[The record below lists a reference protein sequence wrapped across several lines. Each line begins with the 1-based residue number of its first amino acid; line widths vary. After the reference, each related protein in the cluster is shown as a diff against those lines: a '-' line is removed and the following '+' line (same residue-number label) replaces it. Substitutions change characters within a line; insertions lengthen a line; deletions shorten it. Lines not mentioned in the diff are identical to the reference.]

1 MTLADLRA
9 ARGFN
14 WYGMEDGL
22 RPPSLA
28 ELTDAASRGLRY
40 LRVPQPYDVD
50 VAAVQRLLSDA
61 AQAGVWVSPHPH
73 NYGRIGGSPK
83 INATDGVLITGSNQ
97 DQWVQKCL
105 DDYANFGRYA
115 SWVPLDMNEPSQR
128 TEWEPISRARAT
140 ALRGAGY
147 TGIIGCSAGARS
159 SAAGINSTHPLG
171 WWHADDPLC
180 FLEVHHY
187 LEGILPEAIKTRATM
202 DAFAQSKGFATY
214 LSLVDKTFGYGMFGT
229 TKWASIP
236 KLVGEFAFPP
246 ALIKELHLYLSK
258 VDVAGAGALLWAGG
272 MWGTYPYKMTPE
284 QRNALAAHTDK
295 AGS

>member
-9 ARGFN
+9 VRGFN

-22 RPPSLA
+22 RAPSLA
-28 ELTDAASRGLRY
+28 ELQDAANRGLRF
-40 LRVPQPYDVD
+40 LRVPQPYDCD
-50 VAAVQRLLSDA
+50 RAAVQRLLADA
-61 AQAGVWVSPHPH
+61 SQAGVWISPHPH
-73 NYGRIGGSPK
+73 NYGRIGGTPK
-83 INATDGVLITGSNQ
+83 ISATDGALITTANA

-105 DDYANFGRYA
+105 DDLAAFSRYPA
-115 SWVPLDMNEPSQR
+115 YVPLDMNEPSQR
-128 TEWEPISRARAT
+128 AEWEEISRRRVA

-147 TGIIGCSAGARS
+147 AGIVGVSAGARS

-171 WWHADDPLC
+171 WWHTDDPLA
-180 FLEVHHY
+180 FVEVHHY
-187 LEGILPEAIKTRATM
+187 LEGILPEGVKSRASM
-202 DAFAQSKGFATY
+202 DAYARSKGSPTY
-214 LSLVDKTFGYGMFGT
+214 LAHVEKTFGYGLFGT
-229 TKWASIP
+229 LKWRSVP

-258 VDVAGAGALLWAGG
+258 LDVADAGALLWAGG